1 MHAVKVTVLLAV
13 AGALLA
19 TAGCGAPGSASAT
32 AATGAHPVQTPPTPP
47 TPPTSPGVANARLV
61 SLAMVSPARGYG
73 MFDTSAGPRCGAVAG
88 RTADGGAQ
96 FGSPALITSWSCAGD
111 PRVTAIAADGF
122 GDEFAYGPQL
132 FISRNGTGTWLASP
146 QPGAVLAVYGL
157 GRSVWMLLAECNP
170 ASCRLV
176 LIESA
181 DGGRTWR
188 PARTQP
194 PGATAPAMPGG
205 LPAGEPAA
213 GQTWLVRTGPDSGYV
228 MSSPAV
234 NPRGQP
240 DVAPLWYTANAGVTW
255 SLRQLPC
262 GLDALSAVL
271 SAAPGG
277 ALTAVCAAE
286 PSAGSQ
292 VKSAATSVNGGRTWA
307 LRVIA
312 CPQLAAACPDPLA
325 GGYLSEI
332 AAVSASTVYLVGER
346 SSLLVST
353 DGGARWTAVRPLIG
367 DGSGGTFQVS
377 FFGRAAGQVL
387 GDDSGNNE
395 AVTIW
400 RTTDSGRTWSK
411 AVPILG

>member
-13 AGALLA
+13 AGALLGA
-19 TAGCGAPGSASAT
+19 AGCGAATSASST
-32 AATGAHPVQTPPTPP
+32 AATGSHPVQSPPASRTVPIAP
-47 TPPTSPGVANARLV
+47 DVANAQLV
-61 SLAMVSPARGYG
+61 SLAMASPTRGYG
-73 MFDTSAGPRCGAVAG
+73 MFDTSAGARCEALSG
-88 RTADGGAQ
+88 RTADGGAR
-96 FGSPALITSWSCAGD
+96 FGSPALVTSWSCGGN
-111 PRVTAIAADGF
+111 PPVTAIAADGS

-132 FISRNGTGTWLASP
+132 YISRNATGTWLASP
-146 QPGAVLAVYGL
+146 QPGAVLAVSAL
-157 GRSVWMLLAECNP
+157 GRSVWMMLAKCDA

-176 LIESA
+176 LVESA

-188 PARTQP
+188 RARTQP
-194 PGATAPAMPGG
+194 PGATARAMAGG
-205 LPAGEPAA
+205 RPAGEPAA
-213 GQTWLVRTGPDSGYV
+213 GQTWLVRTGLDSGYV

-255 SLRQLPC
+255 SRRQLPC

-277 ALTAVCAAE
+277 PLTAVCAAE

-292 VKSAATSVNGGRTWA
+292 VKSAATSVNGGRTWT
-307 LRVIA
+307 LRVIP
-312 CPQLAAACPDPLA
+312 CPQLAAACRDPLV

-332 AAVSASTVYLVGER
+332 AAVSARTIYLAGVR

-377 FFGRAAGQVL
+377 FFGRADGLVL
-387 GDDSGNNE
+387 GDDSGSNE
-395 AVTIW
+395 AITIW
-400 RTTDSGRTWSK
+400 CTTDSGRTWSK
-411 AVPILG
+411 AVPTLG